1 MESKIFEIEKKLKL
15 ADLFYMQEQEKYALN
30 ISRLETEKN
39 DQENKIKSLIDEN
52 CNFHNFI
59 LSLNEN
65 TEFQFSRNILS
76 QILVKDEENKKRSMD
91 YDHQIQGLFNELQE
105 NIKAV
110 SKKNEEIENFRRKLI
125 EENSAVINSALYLK
139 SIYDEIENER
149 NMFIEEKEKLFQQKS
164 AYLEVDLKQREK
176 LNLLNAKELELLK

>member
-1 MESKIFEIEKKLKL
+1 M
-15 ADLFYMQEQEKYALN
+15 
-30 ISRLETEKN
+30 
-39 DQENKIKSLIDEN
+39 
-52 CNFHNFI
+52 
-59 LSLNEN
+59 
-65 TEFQFSRNILS
+65 
-76 QILVKDEENKKRSMD
+76 KDEENKKRSMD

-176 LNLLNAKELELLK
+176 LNLLNAKELELLKWNEELIDKERLFTLKQRRLSLVEFKRTETSPGSLIKSYSGIE